1 MNRLA
6 CALLVLLVGSLASC
20 GPSVPA
26 PAVPVPVTGG
36 AMIQPGVQVGDV
48 VIMSGEGQEAAY
60 TWEYGDHCTRQPGA
74 ALTSCLFDVGEPVN
88 VSLGLRSNSSATTL
102 DQYWSADTYQM
113 YIQGRPVDL
122 DAFGPVEI
130 ASPELGLVRHWN
142 VVLLAKSP
150 QQVTVYAKGVAG
162 SASFEH
168 TITYTFVHW
177 LAR

>member
-6 CALLVLLVGSLASC
+6 CALLVLLGGSLAAC
-20 GPSVPA
+20 GPNGPA

-74 ALTSCLFDVGEPVN
+74 ALTSCMFRVGEPVN
-88 VSLGLRSNSSATTL
+88 VSLGLRSDSSATGL
-102 DQYWSADTYQM
+102 DQYWSAETYQM

-122 DAFGPVEI
+122 NAFGPVQVSG
-130 ASPELGLVRHWN
+130 ADLGPVRHWN
-142 VVLLAKSP
+142 VVLVAKTP
-150 QQVTVYAKGVAG
+150 GQATVYSRGVVG
-162 SASFEH
+162 SEPFEH
-168 TITYTFVHW
+168 TITYTFVDW